1 MFLKERWMHLLKGH
15 IKKKGSAEH
24 WLLLLL
30 LLFEKMIVVLSLPV
44 SRVDD
49 SGPYKVLYVDIWIY
63 YVRDTESLCFASY
76 FYRLLLVCQ
85 TIF

>member
-1 MFLKERWMHLLKGH
+1 
-15 IKKKGSAEH
+15 
-24 WLLLLL
+24 
-30 LLFEKMIVVLSLPV
+30 MIVVLSLPA

-49 SGPYKVLYVDIWIY
+49 SGPYKVLYVDIGIY
-63 YVRDTESLCFASY
+63 DVRDTESLCFAAY